1 MAFTARFWCVCP
13 DTSSPMLVQMPM
25 TEPGPLT
32 KPGEGVREV
41 VRVYRRVHRTGE
53 DQPVVL
59 PQETCRHL
67 RLGPAAPDMAAY
79 IPAHAGDLDEDG
91 RRLMVRNG
99 HARSRQVTTVA
110 GAVEVQA
117 PPVNDKRTDAAT
129 GERMRFCSA
138 ILPP

>member
-1 MAFTARFWCVCP
+1 MWP
-13 DTSSPMLVQMPM
+13 PTSP
-25 TEPGPLT
+25 
-32 KPGEGVREV
+32 
-41 VRVYRRVHRTGE
+41 
-53 DQPVVL
+53 
-59 PQETCRHL
+59 
-67 RLGPAAPDMAAY
+67 Y
-79 IPAHAGDLDEDG
+79 IAAHAGDLDEDG

-117 PPVNDKRTDAAT
+117 PRVNDKRTDAAT

>member
-1 MAFTARFWCVCP
+1 
-13 DTSSPMLVQMPM
+13 
-25 TEPGPLT
+25 
-32 KPGEGVREV
+32 
-41 VRVYRRVHRTGE
+41 
-53 DQPVVL
+53 
-59 PQETCRHL
+59 
-67 RLGPAAPDMAAY
+67 MAAY